1 MSPPDTDSSIT
12 EAADVQRKSKT
23 RKSLSTILQ
32 TNNLDLDTNKS
43 SKPQPKKKLFMSP
56 TTRSASHAA
65 SNQQQ
70 QQRLRG
76 SEVRSSEVRSEVNL
90 SAPVTPHKAERVVVV
105 CETPEEKSSSSPS
118 SRLSRPA
125 VTPAAT
131 SGEGSSSAAENINSS
146 PLNSR
151 ASTRRGGAAG
161 TPVILTEVRDV
172 AGSAAAAAG
181 DDVSGH
187 QLNGVSQVST
197 QQRKRKLSKTDLL
210 VNI

>member
-1 MSPPDTDSSIT
+1 M
-12 EAADVQRKSKT
+12 
-23 RKSLSTILQ
+23 
-32 TNNLDLDTNKS
+32 
-43 SKPQPKKKLFMSP
+43 
-56 TTRSASHAA
+56 
-65 SNQQQ
+65 
-70 QQRLRG
+70 
-76 SEVRSSEVRSEVNL
+76 RSSEVRSEVNL

-118 SRLSRPA
+118 SRLSRPS
-125 VTPAAT
+125 VTPAVT
-131 SGEGSSSAAENINSS
+131 SGDVSSSAAENINSS

-172 AGSAAAAAG
+172 AGSTAAAATG
-181 DDVSGH
+181 DDVSGY
-187 QLNGVSQVST
+187 QLTGVSQVST

>member
-1 MSPPDTDSSIT
+1 M
-12 EAADVQRKSKT
+12 
-23 RKSLSTILQ
+23 
-32 TNNLDLDTNKS
+32 
-43 SKPQPKKKLFMSP
+43 
-56 TTRSASHAA
+56 
-65 SNQQQ
+65 
-70 QQRLRG
+70 
-76 SEVRSSEVRSEVNL
+76 RSSEVRSEVNL

-118 SRLSRPA
+118 SRLSRPS

-131 SGEGSSSAAENINSS
+131 SGDVSSSAAENINSS

-151 ASTRRGGAAG
+151 ASTRREGGAAG
-161 TPVILTEVRDV
+161 TPVILTEVRHV